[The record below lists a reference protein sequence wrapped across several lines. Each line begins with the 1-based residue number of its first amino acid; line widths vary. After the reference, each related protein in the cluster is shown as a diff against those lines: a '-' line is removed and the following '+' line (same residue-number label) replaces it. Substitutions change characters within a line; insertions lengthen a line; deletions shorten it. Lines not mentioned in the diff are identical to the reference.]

1 MTELLVTLLQAAT
14 STQSISLGRHF
25 VLSASMSQFEVALAM
40 CRHFAPGSSMEET
53 SKKAT
58 YHKQEETKR
67 ESSSSLFEVCERH
80 MEELV
85 VAKFL
90 VGWCCARGVG
100 GVANKDG
107 KRALVALALL
117 AAAVAVV
124 CLE

>member
-1 MTELLVTLLQAAT
+1 
-14 STQSISLGRHF
+14 
-25 VLSASMSQFEVALAM
+25 M
-40 CRHFAPGSSMEET
+40 CRHFAPS

-58 YHKQEETKR
+58 FHEQEETKR

-100 GVANKDG
+100 GVAKKDEERG
-107 KRALVALALL
+107 EMLYRQ
-117 AAAVAVV
+117 AAAQGYPAAQFHLD
-124 CLE
+124 CTISKEESPAAKTKTENKRPLDGSRRPPSKAMLEHSCV